1 MGFLPCLNPS
11 RGREAEGQRAGEQ
24 PSRTAVPGLTGLAQP
39 CVPVSLLDPVSLL
52 IAVSLL
58 IPMPCPG
65 SGGGPSTA
73 PLPRGPPSPK
83 DHPCRGCRRCRGAP
97 QSPAVINIQQTEQ
110 VLEMPGCSGGART
123 SGGSSVCFS
132 FHLSALI
139 FRALQFGQTNISR
152 VHGESMQ
159 CSAEDIIHLSPLS
172 ATSLQTGINK
182 TFIVLHHRNAPKLG
196 KKNRNR

>member
-1 MGFLPCLNPS
+1 MCPCLTL
-11 RGREAEGQRAGEQ
+11 R
-24 PSRTAVPGLTGLAQP
+24 P
-39 CVPVSLLDPVSLL
+39 CVPAHPYALR
-52 IAVSLL
+52 
-58 IPMPCPG
+58 
-65 SGGGPSTA
+65 SGGGHGAA
-73 PLPRGPPSPK
+73 PGRRAGAGPVPPFPGDPPAPRIT
-83 DHPCRGCRRCRGAP
+83 RAAGAAGAAEPRTP

-159 CSAEDIIHLSPLS
+159 CSVQDIIHLSPLS

-182 TFIVLHHRNAPKLG
+182 SFIVLHHHNAPKQRK